1 MATVSINHRTDPR
14 TLRAAAKARPRQGL
28 PRAPVSYPA
37 MILDLMLSSDS
48 SDATSK
54 IINQASVPIPRHF
67 ATWFRASPFAQL
79 DRVGKKPLARA

>member
-1 MATVSINHRTDPR
+1 
-14 TLRAAAKARPRQGL
+14 
-28 PRAPVSYPA
+28 

-48 SDATSK
+48 SDAKSK